1 MKHFFF
7 YTLAIIATI
16 GMISRAEAKDPADA
30 ESDHV
35 IVTLK
40 SGEKVDCYVHRGWHA
55 ENSMFKKEN
64 YSFKVTKTPDDK
76 EPIEYT
82 ADDVVSI
89 DYVEVTENH
98 PDGLRWESHPLAK
111 PNFASR
117 YNTIQRLFCVDKVGK
132 NATTYW
138 WKVWIATGQ
147 NFSRRELATYMG
159 VRFHNDPEGI
169 VYTYELVNSVLM
181 KDKYPGLQEFCKN
194 WFKGAEGKVH
204 KKEAEENDSWILDMY
219 DAYLE
224 QMGDEAA
231 NLPKPIADKRTNK
244 ENTDEE

>member
-7 YTLAIIATI
+7 CVLAALATI
-16 GMISRAEAKDPADA
+16 SMISRAEAKDPEDA

-55 ENSMFKKEN
+55 ENSVFKKEN
-64 YSFKVTKTPDDK
+64 YSFKVTKTPDGK

-89 DYVEVTENH
+89 DYIETTADH

-117 YNTIQRLFCVDKVGK
+117 YHTMQVLFCVNKVGK

-138 WKVWIATGQ
+138 WKIWVASGF
-147 NFSRRELATYMG
+147 NGMG
-159 VRFHNDPEGI
+159 RSLQTNYGIRFHNDPEGI
-169 VYTYELVNSVLM
+169 VYPYMLLSLI
-181 KDKYPGLQEFCKN
+181 
-194 WFKGAEGKVH
+194 H
-204 KKEAEENDSWILDMY
+204 I
-219 DAYLE
+219 
-224 QMGDEAA
+224 
-231 NLPKPIADKRTNK
+231 
-244 ENTDEE
+244 

>member
-7 YTLAIIATI
+7 CVLAALATI
-16 GMISRAEAKDPADA
+16 SMISRAEAKDPEDA

-55 ENSMFKKEN
+55 ENSVFKKEN
-64 YSFKVTKTPDDK
+64 YSFKVTKTPDGK

-89 DYVEVTENH
+89 DYIETTADH

-117 YNTIQRLFCVDKVGK
+117 YHTMQVLFCVNKVGK
-132 NATTYW
+132 KARPPGGPDAPRGMPAPRLPDRRA
-138 WKVWIATGQ
+138 VRRSVP
-147 NFSRRELATYMG
+147 SRRDGLKHNNAPATLKAWQG
-159 VRFHNDPEGI
+159 HFVFQCRW
-169 VYTYELVNSVLM
+169 S
-181 KDKYPGLQEFCKN
+181 
-194 WFKGAEGKVH
+194 
-204 KKEAEENDSWILDMY
+204 
-219 DAYLE
+219 
-224 QMGDEAA
+224 
-231 NLPKPIADKRTNK
+231 
-244 ENTDEE
+244 